1 MKEIFSSFSSEK
13 VDYVAFNISL
23 IVVIT
28 IASFILLSPGA
39 AENFIGT
46 LKNQVID
53 IFGSMYL
60 ILTMVCFIFLLY
72 LAFTK
77 YGDYKLGGHD
87 SSVEFSTFSWIGML
101 FCSGIGGGIIY
112 WSGVEWGYYV
122 SAPPFGIEPFSEEAY
137 SLSTAYGLFHW
148 GISAWAIYGIPA
160 LALSISFYKYKLN
173 TLRLSS
179 SLRGLGINNIE
190 TTIIG
195 RLVDL
200 IFVVATIGAAGGTIG
215 SYIPMLSSGFSDIFM
230 ISNSSY
236 LDIFVLTLC
245 VSLFGF
251 SVYKGLNKGIKT
263 LSNINLTLAI
273 LFLFIVLFIGPFKEI
288 VISSFEG
295 LRFMFI
301 NFIDMS
307 TLGISETSQ
316 FANDWTIFYW
326 AWWVAFGPLVALF
339 IARVSKGR
347 TIREL
352 IYAMLLF
359 GSLGTW
365 LFYMILGGY
374 SMDLDQKQILE
385 VSSVTGSSHADMA
398 INIVKTMP
406 LDNLM
411 LIIFCIITIIFVTTS
426 YDSMSFVIA
435 YHVQKNTSVTG
446 DPSKHLRLFWA
457 IVLGILPA
465 ALIIYSSHGVA
476 LDLIILASVP
486 LIIIYP
492 LMAISLMKE
501 LINEKT

>member
-1 MKEIFSSFSSEK
+1 
-13 VDYVAFNISL
+13 
-23 IVVIT
+23 
-28 IASFILLSPGA
+28 
-39 AENFIGT
+39 
-46 LKNQVID
+46 
-53 IFGSMYL
+53 
-60 ILTMVCFIFLLY
+60 
-72 LAFTK
+72 
-77 YGDYKLGGHD
+77 
-87 SSVEFSTFSWIGML
+87 
-101 FCSGIGGGIIY
+101 
-112 WSGVEWGYYV
+112 
-122 SAPPFGIEPFSEEAY
+122 
-137 SLSTAYGLFHW
+137 
-148 GISAWAIYGIPA
+148 
-160 LALSISFYKYKLN
+160 
-173 TLRLSS
+173 
-179 SLRGLGINNIE
+179 
-190 TTIIG
+190 
-195 RLVDL
+195 
-200 IFVVATIGAAGGTIG
+200 
-215 SYIPMLSSGFSDIFM
+215 MLSSGFSDIFM

-273 LFLFIVLFIGPFKEI
+273 LFLFIILFIGPFKEI

-385 VSSVTGSSHADMA
+385 VSSVTGSSHADMV

-446 DPSKHLRLFWA
+446 DPSKYLRLFWA